1 MAFVSPNLLEREE
14 TWDPQVF
21 CGGILP
27 LLSLPD
33 ERVVA
38 IPGVDVVEG
47 QRSEEGLR
55 NPGPVYRVSN
65 VGWLELRMDSAHCAS
80 PVSSGERCVVPGDVV
95 VSKIAPVR
103 AAIATSSVFRHPVD
117 ANCCIVRGLSQATG
131 FWFAL
136 CLNQPAFGEYLVRKS
151 GAAIMPRVSADA
163 LKAIRLPVPPVGIE
177 SISHRVFECIERR
190 LLDQVQLFRFFNDV
204 RDELASLLPDD
215 VMGRESIGAGR
226 ADGAGGGAWCRFFS
240 PADIEDSWVPGHV
253 AVNGEQRRLKVGA
266 GWKSIRTLTAKS
278 LGGSRITDSGENVC
292 TLMLSDVDDDLTVTR
307 SHVRADAAESRRV
320 YAEPL
325 QADEVLLSALVTR
338 PRVVFVGHRPS
349 RPIHPTDHWH
359 RLRFHETPGA
369 WAAVLNDTAIHRQ
382 LRGLAIGT
390 VQQFAPPWTIS
401 KLVLPG
407 IPLET
412 RRKWDAF
419 LRRWQ
424 QNHLDLQ
431 QEWIRLIS
439 DAYGL
444 LRETHR
450 DGGSWS
456 VPPAILN
463 GDDGFR

>member
-55 NPGPVYRVSN
+55 NPRPVYRVSN
-65 VGWLELRMDSAHCAS
+65 VGWLELRMDSEHCSS
-80 PVSSGERCVVPGDVV
+80 PVSSSDRCVVPGDVV

-117 ANCCIVRGLSQATG
+117 ANCCIVRGLSEATG
-131 FWFAL
+131 FWLAF
-136 CLNQPAFGEYLVRKS
+136 CINQPAFGEYLVRKS
-151 GAAIMPRVSADA
+151 GAAIVPRVSADA
-163 LKAIRLPVPPVGIE
+163 LKSIRLPMPPTGVE

-190 LLDQVQLFRFFNDV
+190 LLNHVELFRFFDIV
-204 RDELASLLPDD
+204 RDELASLLPEGSGD
-215 VMGRESIGAGR
+215 RISNET
-226 ADGAGGGAWCRFFS
+226 DGPTWFRFFS
-240 PADIEDSWVPGHV
+240 PADIEDSLVPRHV
-253 AVNGEQRRLKVGA
+253 AVNGYQRHLKCDA
-266 GWKSIRTLTAKS
+266 SWISIRSLTTKS
-278 LGGSRITDSGENVC
+278 LGGSRITDSDEGVC
-292 TLMLSDVDDDLTVTR
+292 TLMLSDVDEDLTVTR
-307 SHVRADAAESRRV
+307 SRMRSDVSASRRV
-320 YAEPL
+320 YAESL
-325 QADEVLLSALVTR
+325 QADEVLLSALVSR
-338 PRVVFVGHRPS
+338 PRVVFVGQKPS

-359 RLRFHETPGA
+359 RLRFYETPGA
-369 WAAVLNDTAIHRQ
+369 WAAVLNDATIHEQ
-382 LRGLAIGT
+382 LGRLAIGT

-424 QNHLDLQ
+424 QNRVDLQ
-431 QEWIRLIS
+431 REWVRLMS
-439 DAYGL
+439 DAYEL

-450 DGGSWS
+450 DCGSWS
-456 VPPAILN
+456 VRPAVL
-463 GDDGFR
+463 DGEDCFT

>member
-1 MAFVSPNLLEREE
+1 MAAVSPNLLEREE

-33 ERVVA
+33 ERVVT
-38 IPGVDVVEG
+38 IDGVDVVEG
-47 QRSEEGLR
+47 QRSEEGLK
-55 NPGPVYRVSN
+55 NPGPIYRVSN
-65 VGWLELRMDSAHCAS
+65 VGGLELGMDSEHYSS
-80 PVSSGERCVVPGDVV
+80 PVSAGDRCVVPGDIV

-103 AAIATSSVFRHPVD
+103 ASIATSSVFRHPVD
-117 ANCCIVRGLSQATG
+117 ANCCIVRGLGVATG

-136 CLNQPAFGEYLVRKS
+136 CINQPAFGEYLVRKS
-151 GAAIMPRVSADA
+151 GAAIVPRVAADA
-163 LKAIRLPVPPVGIE
+163 LKSIRLPKPPAAIAAV
-177 SISHRVFECIERR
+177 SHRVNQCIERR
-190 LLDQVQLFRFFNDV
+190 LLNQVELFRFFDIV
-204 RDELASLLPDD
+204 RKELESLLPESSN
-215 VMGRESIGAGR
+215 GKTSIGAD
-226 ADGAGGGAWCRFFS
+226 ATTWFRFFP

-253 AVNGEQRRLKVGA
+253 AVNGYQRHLKRDA
-266 GWKSIRTLTAKS
+266 GWNSIRYLTAKS
-278 LGGSRITDSGENVC
+278 LGGRRITDSGESVC
-292 TLMLSDVDDDLTVTR
+292 TLLLSDVDDDLTVTR
-307 SHVRADAAESRRV
+307 SQMHADVSASRRV

-338 PRVVFVGHRPS
+338 PRVVFVGQKPS

-369 WAAVLNDTAIHRQ
+369 WAAVLNDAAIHEQ
-382 LRGLAIGT
+382 LGRLAIGT

-424 QNHLDLQ
+424 QNRLDIQL
-431 QEWIRLIS
+431 EWVRLMS
-439 DAYGL
+439 DAYEL

-450 DGGSWS
+450 DCGSWS
-456 VPPAILN
+456 VPPAVF
-463 GDDGFR
+463 DGENCFS